1 MRNETIIIDLSSP
14 SLAKTIY
21 SRQNDKNG
29 LNLTVYLREYG
40 KPVNLTGYAGKYEAA
55 NQSGHFVRDDA
66 VIIDAAKGIFEYTFS
81 KEAVSTPS
89 VWAAYFAFEKS
100 TTERFSTQDLKIV
113 LGRDVK
119 QGNIELNH
127 YISDFDKALEAVA
140 GYRKEIDDT
149 NKKIVELT
157 NLINAK
163 NVQVPKIALDNGGAT
178 ISTSDVT
185 KNILTMIVEK
195 GPGMNTLYA
204 ASGVQGQTPN
214 AKSFRGISY
223 LNSPSYGLVLA
234 KDFTGKF
241 FTNYLDNG
249 NWLGWVEHS
258 DASMTQNIKVT
269 QDNGDSIIQASTA
282 TSDILQMVLDA
293 GRGFRTLYAA
303 GSALNVPSP
312 GAGIRG
318 FANMQGVNYG
328 YIIATDNRNRTW
340 TNFINGAG
348 WQGWVNVNGNDKDTD
363 WTNLTLINGVTNQSG
378 KTSQIK
384 RTGNTVC
391 LNMNVIGVKNNHII
405 ASLPANFRPVRDLTF
420 SATYV
425 LNNLD
430 TNTGFV
436 TIRADGSV
444 HCEWI
449 AEGTNPLKYWS
460 FTLTYII

>member
-29 LNLTVYLREYG
+29 LKLTVYLREYG

-66 VIIDAAKGIFEYTFS
+66 VITNATDGTFEYTFS
-81 KEAVSTPS
+81 KESVATRG
-89 VWAAYFAFEKS
+89 VWAGYFAFEKG
-100 TTERFSTQDLKIV
+100 TERYTTPDIKVI

-119 QGNIELNH
+119 QNSIEIKD
-127 YISDFDKALEAVA
+127 YISEFDQALEAVK
-140 GYRKEIDDT
+140 GYRKEIDAAYAEIT
-149 NKKIVELT
+149 KLKQQISAN
-157 NLINAK
+157 
-163 NVQVPKIALDNGGAT
+163 NVQVGKITLDDGGAT
-178 ISTSDVT
+178 ISISDTT
-185 KNILTMIVEK
+185 KNILDEIYAK
-195 GPGMNTLYA
+195 GKGMNTIYCVGGA
-204 ASGVQGQTPN
+204 QGQTPN
-214 AKSFRGISY
+214 DKSWRGVSF
-223 LNSPSYGLVLA
+223 LNSNNYGFVWA
-234 KDFTGKF
+234 KDFKGKF

-269 QDNGDSIIQASTA
+269 QDNGDATIQAKAA
-282 TSDILQMVLDA
+282 TDDILQMVLDK
-293 GRGFRTLYAA
+293 GRGFHTIYAA
-303 GSALNVPSP
+303 GSVPNAPTP
-312 GAGIRG
+312 GVGLRG
-318 FANMQGVNYG
+318 FANLHGTRYG
-328 YIIATDNRNRTW
+328 YIIATDFRNKIW
-340 TNFINGAG
+340 TNYINGG
-348 WQGWVNVNGNDKDTD
+348 EWQGWVNVNGNDKDVD

-436 TIRADGSV
+436 TLRADGSV

>member
-1 MRNETIIIDLSSP
+1 MRNETVIIDLSSP

-29 LNLTVYLREYG
+29 LKLTVYLREYG
-40 KPVNLTGYAGKYEAA
+40 KPVDLTGYAVKYEAA
-55 NQSGHFVRDDA
+55 NQSGHIVRDDA
-66 VIIDAAKGIFEYTFS
+66 VIIDATKGIFEYNFS

-163 NVQVPKIALDNGGAT
+163 NVQVPKITQDNGGST
-178 ISTSDVT
+178 ISVSDTS
-185 KNILTMIVEK
+185 KNILEEIK
-195 GPGMNTLYA
+195 ARGPGMNTIYCI
-204 ASGVQGQTPN
+204 SGAQGQTPN
-214 AKSFRGISY
+214 NKSWRGVSF
-223 LNSPSYGLVLA
+223 LNSVSFGLVWA
-234 KDFTGKF
+234 KDFSGKF
-241 FTNYLDNG
+241 FTNYMDNG

-258 DASMTQNIKVT
+258 DANLTQNIKVT
-269 QDNGDSIIQASTA
+269 QDNGDSIIQASTT

-293 GRGFRTLYAA
+293 GRGFRTIYAA
-303 GSALNVPSP
+303 GSAKNVPSD
-312 GAGIRG
+312 AGLRG
-318 FANMQGVNYG
+318 FVNLHGARYG
-328 YIIATDNRNRTW
+328 YIIATDFRNKIW
-340 TNFINGAG
+340 TNFINGG
-348 WQGWVNVNGNDKDTD
+348 EWQGWVNVNGNDKDTD

-378 KTSQIK
+378 KTSRIK

-405 ASLPANFRPVRDLTF
+405 ASLPANFRPVGDLTF

-449 AEGTNPLKYWS
+449 SEGTNPLKYWS